1 MKKNIYFLFVSLLAL
16 FFIRCKNNTAP
27 HDELK
32 NKSWNQVT
40 ALAKGTT
47 VTMMMYLGDK
57 RANSYM
63 NDFVIPELQKKYA
76 VTLKIAG
83 GQGNIIVSTIMA
95 EKEAGKKEGQIDVC
109 WINGETFYQIKQID
123 GLYGPYTNQLP
134 NSKYI
139 DYNDPIIKYDFQE
152 EINGYET
159 PWGKAF
165 FNVITD
171 TAKVKQPPV
180 TMQQFENYWKANPGR
195 FTLSLDFIGLTLLKS
210 WLVEIAGGIEELDGP
225 FDAKKYGKYSTLLWD
240 FVNNN
245 KKYFWKKGETFP
257 ESNVAITQMYG
268 TGELD
273 FTFAFG
279 ISAVERNVREGLFP
293 LTSKAYI
300 LQAGCIH
307 NTSYLGIPYNA
318 PNKAGAMV
326 VCDFLIS
333 PEAQIKKADIRSWGS
348 STILDYDKLAKGYQ
362 DDFNAL
368 PKLNYGLNEA
378 EVKNKSI
385 KETASTYMI
394 KVAEDFRKKVIESK

>member
-1 MKKNIYFLFVSLLAL
+1 MKKNIYFLFACLLTV
-16 FFIRCKNNTAP
+16 FFSCKNSTAP
-27 HDELK
+27 QDELK
-32 NKSWNQVT
+32 NKSWQQVS
-40 ALAKGTT
+40 ALAKGST

-63 NDFVIPELQKKYA
+63 NDFVIPELQKKYG

-83 GQGNIIVSTIMA
+83 GQGNIIVSTLMA

-109 WINGETFYQIKQID
+109 WINGETYYQIKQID

-139 DYNDPIIKYDFQE
+139 NYNDPIIKYDFQE
-152 EINGYET
+152 EINGFET

-171 TAKVKQPPV
+171 TAKIKQPPV
-180 TMQQFENYWKANPGR
+180 TMQQFESYWKANPGR
-195 FTLSLDFIGLTLLKS
+195 FTLSLDFVGLTLLKS
-210 WLVEIAGGIEELDGP
+210 WLVEIAGGIQELDGA
-225 FDAKKYGKYSTLLWD
+225 FDAKKYDKYSTILWD
-240 FVNNN
+240 FINKN

-273 FTFAFG
+273 FSFAFG
-279 ISAVERNVREGLFP
+279 ISAVERNVTEGLFP
-293 LTSKAYI
+293 VTSKAYI

-333 PEAQIKKADIRSWGS
+333 PEAQVKKADIRSWGS
-348 STILDYDKLAKGYQ
+348 ATILDYDKLEKVYQ
-362 DDFNAL
+362 DDFTAL
-368 PKLNYGLNEA
+368 PKLKYGLNEA

-394 KVAEDFRKKVIESK
+394 KVAEDFRKKVIELK

>member
-1 MKKNIYFLFVSLLAL
+1 MKKIIYFLFACSLTI
-16 FFIRCKNNTAP
+16 FFSCKNSTAP
-27 HDELK
+27 QNDLK
-32 NKSWNQVT
+32 NISWKEVSK
-40 ALAKGTT
+40 LAKGST

-63 NDFVIPELQKKYA
+63 NDFVIPELQKKYG

-83 GQGNIIVSTIMA
+83 GQGNIIVSTLMA
-95 EKEAGKKEGQIDVC
+95 EKEAGKKEGQLDVC
-109 WINGETFYQIKQID
+109 WINGETYYQIKQID
-123 GLYGPYTNQLP
+123 ALYGPYTNQLP

-139 DYNDPIIKYDFQE
+139 NYNDPIIKYDFQQ

-159 PWGKAF
+159 PWSKAF
-165 FNVITD
+165 FNVIID
-171 TAKVKQPPV
+171 TAKVKLPPV
-180 TMQQFENYWKANPGR
+180 TMQQFENYWKTNPGR
-195 FTLSLDFIGLTLLKS
+195 FTLSLDFMGLTLLKS
-210 WLVEIAGGIEELDGP
+210 WLVEIAGGIQELDGP
-225 FDAKKYGKYSTLLWD
+225 FDAKKYDKYSTILWD
-240 FVNNN
+240 FINKN

-273 FTFAFG
+273 FSFAFG
-279 ISAVERNVREGLFP
+279 ISAVERNVTEGLFP

-333 PEAQIKKADIRSWGS
+333 PEAQVKKADIRSWGS
-348 STILDYDKLAKGYQ
+348 ATILDYDKLEKVYQ

-368 PKLNYGLNEA
+368 PKLKYGLNEA

-394 KVAEDFRKKVIESK
+394 KVAEDFRKKVIELK

>member
-1 MKKNIYFLFVSLLAL
+1 
-16 FFIRCKNNTAP
+16 
-27 HDELK
+27 
-32 NKSWNQVT
+32 
-40 ALAKGTT
+40 
-47 VTMMMYLGDK
+47 
-57 RANSYM
+57 
-63 NDFVIPELQKKYA
+63 
-76 VTLKIAG
+76 
-83 GQGNIIVSTIMA
+83 MA